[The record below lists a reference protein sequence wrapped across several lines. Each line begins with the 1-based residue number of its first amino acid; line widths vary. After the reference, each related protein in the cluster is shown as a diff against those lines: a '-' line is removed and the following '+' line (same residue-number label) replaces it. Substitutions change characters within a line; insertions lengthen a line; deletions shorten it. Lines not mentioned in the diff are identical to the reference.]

1 MTMAPHAGNAG
12 TRFRGGRRVALT
24 GAALMCAFSLSAC
37 ATEAEELATDGAAQ
51 EATAASSSAGTRDG
65 NPVAIATGVNE
76 QTRVAAHMYA
86 QSLQDQGITATVVEA
101 GTERGGLIDALESGE
116 VDVVPDFTGDLYV
129 HVAENETRATP
140 SATPTP
146 VPSASKDPGLVGSLG
161 QLLGF
166 SSEAGPSGDD
176 VYGALPDAMPEGL
189 KILNESPGENTDRF
203 VVTAATA
210 VELEL
215 NDLTTVAEHCPDM
228 NVGMPGNY
236 ADTAQ
241 GIKGLKSYYD
251 CVPKSSPE
259 FPDYAERVDA
269 LLNDDVQAAVLP
281 ASAPVIEDDDLTVL
295 ADPNNLY
302 RPEKLVPVTTGDLTA
317 DAISAI
323 NGVTDG
329 IRTQDLTMMTRLV
342 TGQDPAMSPEEAA
355 TFLREQ
361 PR

>member
-1 MTMAPHAGNAG
+1 MAPRARNAS
-12 TRFRGGRRVALT
+12 TRRRSGRRVTLT
-24 GAALMCAFSLSAC
+24 GAALTCVLTLSSC
-37 ATEAEELATDGAAQ
+37 ATETEELATDGAVQ
-51 EATAASSSAGTRDG
+51 EATVAASSARTQEG
-65 NPVAIATGVNE
+65 NPVAIATGVNDH
-76 QTRVAAHMYA
+76 TRVAAHMYA
-86 QSLQDQGITATVVEA
+86 QNLQDQGIAATVVDA
-101 GTERGGLIDALESGE
+101 GTERGGLIDALESGK

-129 HVAENETRATP
+129 HMAENETRATP

-146 VPSASKDPGLVGSLG
+146 DPSATKDPGLVGSLG

-176 VYGALPDAMPEGL
+176 VYGALPDAMPKGL
-189 KILNESPGENTDRF
+189 EVLHESPGENTDRF
-203 VVTAATA
+203 VVTPATA

-215 NDLTTVAEHCPDM
+215 NDLTTVEEHCPDM
-228 NVGMPGNY
+228 NIGMPGNY

-241 GIKGLKSYYD
+241 GVKGLKSYYD
-251 CVPKSSPE
+251 CAPKSAPE

-281 ASAPVIEDDDLTVL
+281 ASAPVIDDDDLTVL

-302 RPEKLVPVTTGDLTA
+302 RPEKLVPVITGDLTGEV
-317 DAISAI
+317 ISVI

-342 TGQDPAMSPEEAA
+342 TGQDPAMSAEEAA
-355 TFLREQ
+355 TFLRGQ

>member
-1 MTMAPHAGNAG
+1 M
-12 TRFRGGRRVALT
+12 ALT
-24 GAALMCAFSLSAC
+24 GAALTCVFTLSAC

-51 EATAASSSAGTRDG
+51 KATAAASSAGTQDG
-65 NPVAIATGVNE
+65 TPVAIAAGVNE

-86 QSLQDQGITATVVEA
+86 QSLQDQGIAATVVDA
-101 GTERGGLIDALESGE
+101 GTERGGLIDALESGQ
-116 VDVVPDFTGDLYV
+116 VDVVPDFTGDLYM
-129 HVAENETRATP
+129 HMAENETRATP

-146 VPSASKDPGLVGSLG
+146 DPSVSKDPGLVGSLG

-166 SSEAGPSGDD
+166 SSEAGPSADD
-176 VYGALPDAMPEGL
+176 VYGALPDAMPKGL

-203 VVTAATA
+203 VVAPATA
-210 VELEL
+210 VEFEL
-215 NDLTTVAEHCPDM
+215 GDLTSVEEHCPDM

-241 GIKGLKSYYD
+241 GVKGLKSYYD
-251 CVPKSSPE
+251 CVPKSAPE
-259 FPDYAERVDA
+259 FPDYTERVDA
-269 LLNDDVQAAVLP
+269 LLNNDVQAAVLP
-281 ASAPVIEDDDLTVL
+281 ASAPVIEDDGLTVL

-302 RPEKLVPVTTGDLTA
+302 RPEKLVPVINGDLTG
-317 DAISAI
+317 DAISVI

-329 IRTQDLTMMTRLV
+329 IRTQDLTMMTRLL

>member
-1 MTMAPHAGNAG
+1 MTRAPRARNAS
-12 TRFRGGRRVALT
+12 TRGRSGRRVTLT
-24 GAALMCAFSLSAC
+24 GAALTCVLTLSSC
-37 ATEAEELATDGAAQ
+37 ATGPEEPATDGAVQ
-51 EATAASSSAGTRDG
+51 EASAGASSAGTQEGD
-65 NPVAIATGVNE
+65 PVAIATGVNE

-86 QSLQDQGITATVVEA
+86 QDLQDQGIAATVVEA
-101 GTERGGLIDALESGE
+101 GTERGALIDALESGT

-146 VPSASKDPGLVGSLG
+146 NPSATKDPGLVGSLG

-166 SSEAGPSGDD
+166 SGRAGPSGDD
-176 VYGALPDAMPEGL
+176 VYGALPEAMPKGL
-189 KILNESPGENTDRF
+189 EILHQSPGENTDRF
-203 VVTAATA
+203 VVAPATA

-215 NDLTTVAEHCPDM
+215 NDLTTVGKHCPDM
-228 NVGMPGNY
+228 NVGMPGGY

-241 GIKGLKSYYD
+241 GVKGLTSYYD
-251 CVPKSSPE
+251 CVPESAPE

-269 LLNDDVQAAVLP
+269 LLNNDVHAAVLP

-302 RPEKLVPVTTGDLTA
+302 RPEKLVPVITGDLTG
-317 DAISAI
+317 DVISVI

-342 TGQDPAMSPEEAA
+342 TGRDPAMSAEEAA
-355 TFLREQ
+355 EFLREQ

>member
-1 MTMAPHAGNAG
+1 MG
-12 TRFRGGRRVALT
+12 ALT
-24 GAALMCAFSLSAC
+24 LSAC
-37 ATEAEELATDGAAQ
+37 ATGAEELTTDGAGQ
-51 EATAASSSAGTRDG
+51 ETTPAASSAGTR
-65 NPVAIATGVNE
+65 VTIATGVND

-86 QSLQDQGITATVVEA
+86 QSLQDQGITAQVVDA
-101 GTERGGLIDALESGE
+101 GTERGGLFDALESGK

-146 VPSASKDPGLVGSLG
+146 DPSASEDPGLVGSLG

-166 SSEAGPSGDD
+166 SSDAGPSGDD
-176 VYGALPDAMPEGL
+176 VYGALPDAMPQGL

-203 VVTAATA
+203 VVTPATA

-215 NDLTTVAEHCPDM
+215 DDLTTVAEHCPDM
-228 NVGMPGNY
+228 NVGMPDNY

-241 GIKGLKSYYD
+241 GVKGLNSYYD
-251 CVPKSSPE
+251 CVPKSAPE
-259 FPDYAERVDA
+259 VPDYAERVDA

-302 RPEKLVPVTTGDLTA
+302 RPEKLVPVITEDLTGDEM
-317 DAISAI
+317 SVI
-323 NGVTDG
+323 NGVTAE
-329 IRTQDLTMMTRLV
+329 IRTQDLAMMTRLV
-342 TGQDPAMSPEEAA
+342 TGQDPAMSPEETA